1 MTDTTPAQRGRTA
14 RARGHATET
23 AVARWLRTNGHPDA
37 ATSRSALGHS
47 GTRQPGDIIGVPGV
61 CIEVKAGQRP
71 AWAAWLRQT
80 VDQTPPSDVPVLV
93 WRRPGIADPGRWLTL
108 TPGNWG
114 PWWRA
119 AGPCLT
125 EERTLDRCRYD
136 AALTQLEGDPR
147 YVAMRPVVLH
157 VPRSGPV
164 VTVTTLAHLIH
175 PACRAALTRRHTR

>member
-1 MTDTTPAQRGRTA
+1 MTDTTPARRGRTA

-23 AVARWLRTNGHPDA
+23 AVARWLRANGHPDA
-37 ATSRSALGHS
+37 ATSRAALGHG
-47 GTRQPGDIIGVPGV
+47 GTRQPGDIIGVDGL

-80 VDQTPPSDVPVLV
+80 VEQCPPGHVPVLV

-108 TPGNWG
+108 TPGDHG
-114 PWWRA
+114 PWWLT

-136 AALTQLEGDPR
+136 AALTQLEGDDR
-147 YVAMRPVVLH
+147 TEALHPVVLH
-157 VPRSGPV
+157 RPVDGPP
-164 VTVTTLAHLIH
+164 VTTTTLAHAI
-175 PACRAALTRRHTR
+175 ACRAALARRPTR